1 MKVFTKIID
10 FQSLSAD
17 LTVEGLMTRNTY
29 QVVCHLMK
37 KIKDM

>member
-1 MKVFTKIID
+1 MKVFTKITD

-17 LTVEGLMTRNTY
+17 LTVEGLMTRNTH

>member
-1 MKVFTKIID
+1 MNVFTKIID

-17 LTVEGLMTRNTY
+17 LKGLMTRNTY